1 MYALGVHIAA
11 FFQMSRPAHVL
22 GTLPIIKKDIH
33 LHLAMTGQ
41 PHELPQEGQCI
52 PVSQSLL
59 PLSQGFQI
67 LQYLQTVIMLSSHTK
82 QTLGTKKTQK
92 TSFKKTE
99 NQRLR

>member
-1 MYALGVHIAA
+1 
-11 FFQMSRPAHVL
+11 
-22 GTLPIIKKDIH
+22 
-33 LHLAMTGQ
+33 MTGQ
-41 PHELPQEGQCI
+41 PHELPQEGQGI

-67 LQYLQTVIMLSSHTK
+67 MQYLQTVIMLSSRTK
-82 QTLGTKKTQK
+82 QTLGTKKTPK